1 MEWKCWLYEACKPK
15 NTQRKHFSL
24 NLNEIIML
32 NWVAKQ
38 QNSPNI
44 RTERNISAIS
54 RQHTHTHTIK
64 SCSVSKCIIIYNVWN
79 VNIFIMIV
87 KVIKLSQWTN
97 WQHWSLAMMID
108 AQMKSELKQHPTTTM
123 STQNSGNSSH
133 ADSQQKQQHPQKK
146 LAA

>member
-1 MEWKCWLYEACKPK
+1 MLVVRSLQTQKYTEKTFLIKLKWNYYVKLSCKTAKQPQYS
-15 NTQRKHFSL
+15 NRAKHFCHF
-24 NLNEIIML
+24 
-32 NWVAKQ
+32 Q
-38 QNSPNI
+38 
-44 RTERNISAIS
+44 T
-54 RQHTHTHTIK
+54 THTHTIK

-133 ADSQQKQQHPQKK
+133 ADSQPKQQHPQKK